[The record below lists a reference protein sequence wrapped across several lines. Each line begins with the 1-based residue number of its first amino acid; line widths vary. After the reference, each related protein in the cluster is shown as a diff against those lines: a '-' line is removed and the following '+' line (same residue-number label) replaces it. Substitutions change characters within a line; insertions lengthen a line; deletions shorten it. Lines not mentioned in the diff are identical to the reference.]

1 MFIKVTKLLLIIA
14 LTGWMGVAKATLIF
28 DFSLDSNG
36 GKISGQIF
44 GLLDNVQTQSA
55 SAVTITNIHGDIVN
69 KVFTDGVNADF
80 WINEF
85 SVSDGELDSFMLSVD
100 DFYFFEALSMR
111 FNMFYPSGAPR
122 PDFARVNTLSSDS
135 TEVSFLTY
143 SPGFTLN
150 RVTVPEPDSVILL
163 LLGLA
168 GLSFARYS
176 KQS

>member
-1 MFIKVTKLLLIIA
+1 MVVKLA
-14 LTGWMGVAKATLIF
+14 ARY
-28 DFSLDSNG
+28 
-36 GKISGQIF
+36 SGCWTTF
-44 GLLDNVQTQSA
+44 QTQSA

-80 WINEF
+80 WSNEF

-111 FNMFYPSGAPR
+111 FNMFYPSGAPQ
-122 PDFARVNTLSSDS
+122 PDFAIMNTLSSDN